1 MAVASSCNKTPTLKP
16 RTVQFVRGKCGTPW
30 SEKLAGA
37 VAAIVHFM
45 TASEADSAPMERGRN
60 EKGETED
67 AALDEIN
74 NKAVKKVNP
83 WIPKIVG

>member
-1 MAVASSCNKTPTLKP
+1 MQQDSHLKAEDCAICK
-16 RTVQFVRGKCGTPW
+16 GGTPW

-83 WIPKIVG
+83 RIGIQWRAYFTHLL